1 LPPLLYRRAA
11 HAGYYRAC
19 RAVQETLQA
28 RRLADDI
35 TGRQERLIYSAP
47 FCLGRMADKKKYNY
61 GGQAVIE
68 GVMIRGRTSVV
79 TAVRRPGGE
88 IITDVKPLPSL
99 TTSRLRRIPLVRGVV
114 ILIEA
119 MVLGIKS
126 LLYSANVAMEEEEEE
141 ISTKAIWGMI
151 ASAVILVVLL
161 FFIAPLFLTKLAN
174 NYIPNTVV
182 FHIVEGVIRLAIF
195 IGYLK
200 VISLLSDIKRVFT
213 YHGAEHKT
221 VNAYEAG
228 VPMEVEAI
236 KSYSTAH
243 VRCGTSFL
251 FLVLVI
257 AIFVFSFVGR
267 DILWLMIV
275 SRIVLIPVIMGLGYE
290 VIYFGA
296 RHTNNRLMKIVLA
309 PGLLMQKMTTGE
321 PDDRQLE
328 VAIAAMNKAV
338 EVDLAEET
346 AQAGS

>member
-1 LPPLLYRRAA
+1 
-11 HAGYYRAC
+11 
-19 RAVQETLQA
+19 
-28 RRLADDI
+28 
-35 TGRQERLIYSAP
+35 
-47 FCLGRMADKKKYNY
+47 MADKKKYNY

-79 TAVRRPGGE
+79 TAVRRPSGE
-88 IITDVKPLPSL
+88 VTTDVKPLPSL
-99 TTSRLRRIPLVRGVV
+99 TTSRMRRMPLVRGVV
-114 ILIEA
+114 VLIES

-141 ISTKAIWGMI
+141 IPTKAIWGMI
-151 ASAVILVVLL
+151 ASAVVLVVLL

-182 FHIVEGVIRLAIF
+182 FHIVEGVIRLVIF

-200 VISLLSDIKRVFT
+200 VMSLLPDIKRVFT
-213 YHGAEHKT
+213 YHGAEHKS

-228 VPMEVEAI
+228 VPMEVEAV

-267 DILWLMIV
+267 QNLWLMIGA
-275 SRIVLIPVIMGLGYE
+275 RIVLIPVIMGLGYE

-296 RHTNNRLMKIVLA
+296 KHTNNWFMKIILA
-309 PGLLMQKMTTGE
+309 PGLLLQSLTTGE

-338 EVDLAEET
+338 EVDLEEEA
-346 AQAGS
+346 AQAAS

>member
-1 LPPLLYRRAA
+1 
-11 HAGYYRAC
+11 
-19 RAVQETLQA
+19 
-28 RRLADDI
+28 
-35 TGRQERLIYSAP
+35 
-47 FCLGRMADKKKYNY
+47 MADKKKYNY

-88 IITDVKPLPSL
+88 VITDVKPLPSL
-99 TTSRLRRIPLVRGVV
+99 TTNRMRRMPLLRGVV

-126 LLYSANVAMEEEEEE
+126 LLYSANIAMEEEEEE
-141 ISTKAIWGMI
+141 IPTKAIWGMI
-151 ASAVILVVLL
+151 ASAVILVVVL

-195 IGYLK
+195 IAYLK
-200 VISLLSDIKRVFT
+200 LISLLPDIKRVFT

-236 KSYSTAH
+236 KPYSKAH

-267 DILWLMIV
+267 DILWLMIGA
-275 SRIVLIPVIMGLGYE
+275 RIVLIPVIMGLGYE

-296 RHTNNRLMKIVLA
+296 RHTNNWLMKIVLA

-328 VAIAAMNKAV
+328 VAIAAMSKAV
-338 EVDLAEET
+338 EVDLEEE
-346 AQAGS
+346 AARASS